1 MNQYPA
7 SLINKPC
14 VTSLEMCYAKVK
26 LKAERKCTQGE
37 NTCKSISESSS
48 TSRPE
53 LKLQVQPDRPRNLDL
68 PLHLDLLE
76 EVQVVD
82 ESDTYM
88 TEELDIST
96 D

>member
-1 MNQYPA
+1 MVLAFVPF
-7 SLINKPC
+7 KVVD
-14 VTSLEMCYAKVK
+14 VTVEELNVHVED
-26 LKAERKCTQGE
+26 E
-37 NTCKSISESSS
+37 NTVELEVRVVDCKSISESSS

-53 LKLQVQPDRPRNLDL
+53 LKLHVQPDRPRNLDL